1 MKTWEQPTGAGTM
14 EALTRFIGDEEGFTG
29 AEKAIFTL
37 IAIGIILV
45 IGKIIYDGTKSGA
58 TTTANQMN
66 QNTAPNMA
74 W

>member
-1 MKTWEQPTGAGTM
+1 M

-45 IGKIIYDGTKSGA
+45 IGKVIYDGTKGGA
-58 TTTANQMN
+58 TTAAGQMN

>member
-1 MKTWEQPTGAGTM
+1 M
-14 EALTRFIGDEEGFTG
+14 EAITRFVRDEEGFTG

-37 IAIGIILV
+37 IAVGVILV
-45 IGKIIYDGTKSGA
+45 IGKIIYDGTKMGA
-58 TTTANQMN
+58 NTAASQMQ

>member
-1 MKTWEQPTGAGTM
+1 M
-14 EALTRFIGDEEGFTG
+14 EAITNFVRDEEGFTG

-37 IAIGIILV
+37 IAVGVILV
-45 IGKIIYDGTKSGA
+45 IGKIIYDGTKMGA
-58 TTTANQMN
+58 NTAAGQMQ